1 MKKSIIPASV
11 VLISLIL
18 TQSSC
23 VTSKKYNE
31 LDSSKSRLN
40 ENFKRSQV
48 EVRDLRAKTLTLSE
62 ELLAQENKYRSYFV
76 EIGNIRNN
84 YKKDSL
90 KVLSL
95 FKDVDLKVEEF
106 KAFKVE
112 TQKKIEGYETQVS
125 SLNTH
130 IKKQEKTIKVLTNRI
145 VKERRIYAN
154 QKREIINRY
163 ERKIKTLNAAS
174 VRSSSNGI

>member
-130 IKKQEKTIKVLTNRI
+130 IKKQEKTIQVLSNRI
-145 VKERRIYAN
+145 VRERRIHTN

-163 ERKIKTLNAAS
+163 ERKIKSLNAS
-174 VRSSSNGI
+174 IRSSANGV

>member
-130 IKKQEKTIKVLTNRI
+130 IKKQEKTIQVLSNRI
-145 VKERRIYAN
+145 VKERRIHTN

-163 ERKIKTLNAAS
+163 ERKIKSLNAS
-174 VRSSSNGI
+174 IRSSANGV